1 MGLGTG
7 TSSPTEGRASL
18 RAMRDGESGALTAG
32 VDDTGGVEDVR
43 EDLAL
48 LPDAST
54 LVMARQ
60 RSDGL
65 LLLLLLVNPF
75 DLAAYLGLG
84 SNLVGPV
91 VLALA
96 AYERVN
102 TSAVRRT

>member
-48 LPDAST
+48 LPDAAT

-65 LLLLLLVNPF
+65 LLLLVNPF
-75 DLAAYLGLG
+75 DLAAYPGLA
-84 SNLVGPV
+84 SYLAGPS

-96 AYERVN
+96 AYGYV
-102 TSAVRRT
+102 TASAVRGA

>member
-1 MGLGTG
+1 
-7 TSSPTEGRASL
+7 
-18 RAMRDGESGALTAG
+18 MRDGESGALTAG

-48 LPDAST
+48 LPDAAT

-60 RSDGL
+60 RSDG
-65 LLLLLLVNPF
+65 LLLLLVNPF